1 MNVNS
6 ILVVCIGNIC
16 RSPLGERLLQAGL
29 PDVHVS
35 SAGLGAV
42 VGHPADADAAEAAA
56 KLGVSL
62 DGHTARQFTAEL
74 GRDADLILVMDA
86 EQRRAIGSAHPEL
99 SGKTLSFDQW
109 TGARGIPDPHRRGKA
124 VHAEVASLL
133 RMAADEWISKLKGAA
148 K

>member
-1 MNVNS
+1 MNVDR
-6 ILVVCIGNIC
+6 ILIVCLGNIC

-29 PDVHVS
+29 PDVKVT
-35 SAGLGAV
+35 SAGLTAV
-42 VGHPADADAAEAAA
+42 VGHAADADAAEAAA
-56 KLGVSL
+56 RLGVTL
-62 DGHTARQFTAEL
+62 DGHVARQFTAEI

-99 SGKTLSFDQW
+99 SGKTLQFDQW
-109 TGARGIPDPHRRGKA
+109 TGARGVPDPHRRGKA

-133 RMAADEWISKLKGAA
+133 QKAADEWISKIKGAA